1 VLGFSTDKEANAMK
15 SRRVFSLV
23 VALTGLILASCPSWA
38 GAAQSG
44 EVVAYVSMTE
54 RDIAPMQEAFKKA
67 TGLDV
72 KVVVIPIGQAA
83 TRIKVE
89 AGRPQADVQ
98 MGGSIDYYQELAK
111 QDLLIP
117 YESKSAAAIDSKYK
131 DPQHRWTGWYMGVL
145 GLGLNEQAFKKELP
159 GLSYPVSWD
168 DILNPAYK
176 GKYVHANPASSG
188 AAYTFIV
195 GQILRMGSEEKGW
208 DFMRK
213 FTAQVAQYQNTSPGP
228 SNLVAT
234 GEYPIGLAWA
244 QDLLVKVDQGYPVKW
259 IAPVDTAY
267 EVAGISILKGAANLE
282 NAKIFVDWIL
292 TQAEG
297 ARMSGF
303 SLRYSTRPDVAS
315 PKGVPAFSSLKLV
328 KYDFEWAA
336 ANNQRL
342 TKQFSELM
350 RK

>member
-1 VLGFSTDKEANAMK
+1 MKGKATAVLIGMLLCVAG
-15 SRRVFSLV
+15 SL
-23 VALTGLILASCPSWA
+23 LLA
-38 GAAQSG
+38 GAATAG

-54 RDIAPMQEAFKKA
+54 KDIAPMQEAFKKA

-72 KVVVIPIGQAA
+72 KVLVIPIGNAT
-83 TRIKVE
+83 TRIKAE
-89 AGRPQADVQ
+89 AGRPQADIQ

-111 QDLLIP
+111 NDLLLP
-117 YESKSAAAIDSKYK
+117 YESRNAAAIDAKYK

-145 GLGLNEQAFKKELP
+145 GLGLNEQTFKKELP
-159 GLSYPVSWD
+159 GLAYPSTWD

-195 GQILRMGSEEKGW
+195 TQILRLGNEEKAW
-208 DFMRK
+208 EFMRK
-213 FTAQVAQYQNTSPGP
+213 YTANVAQFQNTSPGP

-244 QDLLVKVDQGYPVKW
+244 QDLLMKGDQGYPVKW
-259 IAPVDTAY
+259 VPPADAGY
-267 EVAGISILKGAANLE
+267 EVAGISILRGATNLE

-292 TQAEG
+292 SQAEG

-303 SLRYSTRPDVAS
+303 SRRYSTRPDVPS
-315 PKGVPAFSSLKLV
+315 PPGVPVFSSLKLV
-328 KYDFEWAA
+328 NFDFVWAA

-342 TKQFSELM
+342 VKQFSELM

>member
-1 VLGFSTDKEANAMK
+1 MKGKAIAVLFGLF
-15 SRRVFSLV
+15 LGV
-23 VALTGLILASCPSWA
+23 VLLLLGA
-38 GAAQSG
+38 GAAMAG

-72 KVVVIPIGQAA
+72 KVVVIPIGQAT

-89 AGRPQADVQ
+89 AGRPQADIQ

-111 QDLLIP
+111 NDLLVP
-117 YESKSAAAIDSKYK
+117 YESKNAAAIDAKYK

-145 GLGLNEQAFKKELP
+145 GLGLNEETFKKELP
-159 GLSYPVSWD
+159 GLAFPATWD
-168 DILNPAYK
+168 DLLNPAYK

-195 GQILRMGSEEKGW
+195 TQILRLGNEEKAW
-208 DFMRK
+208 EYMRK
-213 FTAQVAQYQNTSPGP
+213 VAANVAQFQNTSPGP

-244 QDLLVKVDQGYPVKW
+244 QDLLVKRVQGYPVKW
-259 IAPVDTAY
+259 IPPVDAGY

-282 NAKIFVDWIL
+282 NAKIFVDWVL
-292 TQAEG
+292 SQAEG

-303 SLRYSTRPDVAS
+303 SLRYSTRPDVQS
-315 PKGVPAFSSLKLV
+315 PPGMPAFTSLKLV
-328 KYDFEWAA
+328 NFDFVWAA

-342 TKQFSELM
+342 VKQFSELM

>member
-1 VLGFSTDKEANAMK
+1 MK
-15 SRRVFSLV
+15 SKRVFWLV
-23 VALTGLILASCPSWA
+23 TGLVLFLVAACPGWA
-38 GAAQSG
+38 GAAKSG

-54 RDIAPMQEAFKKA
+54 KDIAPMQEAFKKA

-72 KVVVIPIGQAA
+72 KVVVIPIGQAT

-89 AGRPQADVQ
+89 AGRPQADIQ

-111 QDLLIP
+111 HDLLIP
-117 YESKSAAAIDSKYK
+117 YESKSAAAIDAKYK

-145 GLGLNEQAFKKELP
+145 GVGLNEVTFKKELP
-159 GLSYPVSWD
+159 GLAYPSSWD
-168 DILNPAYK
+168 DLLNPAYK

-195 GQILRMGSEEKGW
+195 GQILRLGTEEKGW
-208 DFMRK
+208 EFMRK
-213 FTAQVAQYQNTSPGP
+213 FTANVAQYQSTSPGP
-228 SNLVAT
+228 NNLVAT

-244 QDLLVKVDQGYPVKW
+244 QDLLMKADQGYPVKW
-259 IAPVDTAY
+259 IALTDTAY

-282 NAKIFVDWIL
+282 NAKIFVDWCL
-292 TQAEG
+292 SQAEG

-303 SLRYSTRPDVAS
+303 SRRYSTRPDVPS
-315 PKGVPAFSSLKLV
+315 PPGVPVFSSLKLV
-328 KYDFEWAA
+328 NFDFVWAA
-336 ANNQRL
+336 ANNERL
-342 TKQFSELM
+342 VKQFSELM

>member
-1 VLGFSTDKEANAMK
+1 MRGKSIAVVIGMVLCVAA
-15 SRRVFSLV
+15 SL
-23 VALTGLILASCPSWA
+23 LWA
-38 GAAQSG
+38 GTAGAG

-72 KVVVIPIGQAA
+72 KVVVIPIGQAT

-89 AGRPQADVQ
+89 AGRPQADIQ

-111 QDLLIP
+111 NDLLVP
-117 YESKSAAAIDSKYK
+117 YESKNAAAIDAKYK

-145 GLGLNEQAFKKELP
+145 GLGMNEQTFPKELP
-159 GLSYPVSWD
+159 GLAFPATWD
-168 DILNPAYK
+168 DLLNPAYK

-195 GQILRMGSEEKGW
+195 TQILRLGNEEKAW
-208 DFMRK
+208 EYMRK
-213 FTAQVAQYQNTSPGP
+213 VAENVAQFQNTSPGP

-244 QDLLVKVDQGYPVKW
+244 QDLLVKKVQGYPVKW
-259 IAPVDTAY
+259 VPPVDAGY

-282 NAKIFVDWIL
+282 NAKIFVDWCL
-292 TQAEG
+292 SQTEG

-303 SLRYSTRPDVAS
+303 SLRYSTRPDVPS
-315 PKGVPAFSSLKLV
+315 PPGVPTFTSLKLV
-328 KYDFEWAA
+328 NFDFVWAA

-342 TKQFSELM
+342 VKQFSELM